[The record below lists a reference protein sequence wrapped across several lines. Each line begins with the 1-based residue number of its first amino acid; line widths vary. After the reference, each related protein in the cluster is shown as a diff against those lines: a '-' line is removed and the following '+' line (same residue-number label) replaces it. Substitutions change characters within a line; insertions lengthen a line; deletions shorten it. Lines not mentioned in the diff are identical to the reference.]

1 MIMCK
6 KNWHRDMKGI
16 VGITDIVGVLVVCS
30 AQQENDKFHQTAMKV
45 MEKRC
50 NE

>member
-1 MIMCK
+1 
-6 KNWHRDMKGI
+6 MKGV

-30 AQQENDKFHQTAMKV
+30 ARQENDELHQTAMKV
-45 MEKRC
+45 MGKRC